1 MTNKSNFEGIF
12 YSQCELLGEDYQ
24 KLIDRYGEYDDI
36 STNEHGT
43 KFIYFQDLKTNFCVN
58 RNNLVTCMNVPVVDA
73 EGNRLPEFSK
83 QYAINGIYQG
93 MTHMEVMELLGE
105 SDIKS
110 NRGDELDAIFD
121 KLHWSYKSNIKHSNS
136 GSKYIIRYFFED
148 VAGVDEES
156 EYRLATFHVD
166 LLEQY
171 SATVKAQSNS
181 NKGCFIATACF
192 GNFDAK
198 EVILFR
204 KYRDEVLI
212 KHNVGKLLIRI
223 YYWVGPSLAKS
234 ISKSEYLKQFVRI
247 QILNPILRYIYK
259 NS

>member
-1 MTNKSNFEGIF
+1 MDTKSDFEGRF
-12 YSQCELLGEDYQ
+12 YSQCEFLGADYQ
-24 KLIDRYGEYDDI
+24 TLINRYGEFDDI
-36 STNEHGT
+36 STNEHGS
-43 KFIYFQDLKTNFCVN
+43 KFIFFQDLKTNFCVD

-73 EGNRLPEFSK
+73 EGHRLPEYSEH
-83 QYAINGIYQG
+83 YAINGIYQG
-93 MTHMEVMELLGE
+93 MTHMEVRELMGDT
-105 SDIKS
+105 DIKS
-110 NRGDELDAIFD
+110 NRGNELDAIID
-121 KLHWSYKSNIKHSNS
+121 KLHWSYRSNIKHSNS

-148 VAGVDEES
+148 VAGEDEES

-171 SATVKAQSNS
+171 SAPVKVQSNS
-181 NKGCFIATACF
+181 KNGCFIATACY

-212 KHNVGKLLIRI
+212 RHTVGKLLIRI
-223 YYWVGPSLAKS
+223 YYLFGPGLAKS
-234 ISKSEYLKQFVRI
+234 ISKSEYLKQFVRMR
-247 QILNPILRYIYK
+247 ILNPILRYLYK